1 MSPSVHWEIRHPI
14 DDVVGDPDA
23 QLEHRDAVQ
32 DYVSDGGATPQ
43 ERENASRKARKK
55 LDG

>member
-1 MSPSVHWEIRHPI
+1 MHWEIRHPI
-14 DDVVGDPDA
+14 DDVVGDRDA
-23 QLEHRDAVQ
+23 QLEYRDAVQ

-43 ERENASRKARKK
+43 ERENAYRKARKK